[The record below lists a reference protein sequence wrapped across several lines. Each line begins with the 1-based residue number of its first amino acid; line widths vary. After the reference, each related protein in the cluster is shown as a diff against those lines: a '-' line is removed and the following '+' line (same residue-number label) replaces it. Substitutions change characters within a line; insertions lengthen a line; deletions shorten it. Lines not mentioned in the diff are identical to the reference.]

1 MNIYEDYAN
10 YIDDCSEIIQIM
22 NDHASPLLLIINDVM
37 EVTEYIYHKYNK
49 KEKLNEDLEE
59 IFSLGFGYLS
69 GVLSDIKI
77 YYEECLDKNIELL
90 NKYASVIISI
100 VMLNDFVDYLDVEE
114 LLNDDIKKDIE
125 EMTYKLD
132 GIVSNQKSFDESI
145 LVDAEYMIDNYLP
158 SGLEFRP
165 VYMVFALIKE
175 ELELN
180 NELIK

>member
-59 IFSLGFGYLS
+59 IFSLGFSYLS
-69 GVLSDIKI
+69 GVLSDIKT
-77 YYEECLDKNIELL
+77 YYEECLDKNIDLL

-100 VMLNDFVDYLDVEE
+100 VMLNDFIDYLDVEE
-114 LLNDDIKKDIE
+114 SLNDDVKKEIE
-125 EMTYKLD
+125 NMVYKLD
-132 GIVSNQKSFDESI
+132 GIVSNQKSFDSDI
-145 LVDAEYMIDNYLP
+145 ITDAEYMIDSYLP
-158 SGLEFRP
+158 KNLDFKP

-180 NELIK
+180 NETLS